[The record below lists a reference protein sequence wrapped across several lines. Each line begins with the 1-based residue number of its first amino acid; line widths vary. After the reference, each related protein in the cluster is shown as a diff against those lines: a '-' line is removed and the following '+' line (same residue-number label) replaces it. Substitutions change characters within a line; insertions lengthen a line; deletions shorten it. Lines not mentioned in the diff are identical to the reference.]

1 MGASCRNRHGRHQ
14 EPSNTLWPLLRFQLF
29 WSWRR
34 NVDEFRVVIRHFGPL
49 KWWLLTY
56 IDLYVTYCWA
66 PSSYMFFS
74 LVNIGV
80 FLYLFLC
87 FICRVIILT
96 ASCFNH
102 PRISHESV
110 GLWSSWYIVSWTA
123 VGFNA
128 EKLHTFYRDQKNQKN
143 TAANQG
149 FAPKKS
155 WNITV
160 LMTKHFQMG
169 CGFRVWLASTKKEQS
184 PQLNLGKLLDW
195 IHFLNSLVA
204 LRLKAKSWWTPI
216 FCCCWCV

>member
-1 MGASCRNRHGRHQ
+1 MGASCRNRLGRHQ

-80 FLYLFLC
+80 FYIFFFVLFVGSSFLLPVVST
-87 FICRVIILT
+87 I
-96 ASCFNH
+96 
-102 PRISHESV
+102 PESRMNR
-110 GLWSSWYIVSWTA
+110 SDCDPADIIVSWTA

-128 EKLHTFYRDQKNQKN
+128 EKLHTFYRYQKNQKN

-155 WNITV
+155 WNI
-160 LMTKHFQMG
+160 
-169 CGFRVWLASTKKEQS
+169 RVFNDETFSRWVVGSGYDWH
-184 PQLNLGKLLDW
+184 PQKRSKVPN
-195 IHFLNSLVA
+195 
-204 LRLKAKSWWTPI
+204 
-216 FCCCWCV
+216 